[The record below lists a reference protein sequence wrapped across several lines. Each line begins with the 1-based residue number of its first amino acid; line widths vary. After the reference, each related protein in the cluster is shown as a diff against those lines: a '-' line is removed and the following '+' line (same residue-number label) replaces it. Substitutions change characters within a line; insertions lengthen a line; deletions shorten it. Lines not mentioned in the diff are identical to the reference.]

1 MLTMSKLFIVSGPS
15 GAGKGTLMKYVLE
28 RYAPQRVFFSV
39 SATTRAPR
47 EGEKHGVNYLYI
59 SKDEFND
66 LLNND
71 GLLEYNIL
79 PTGDMYGTPK
89 APLASA
95 LEEGRPC
102 ILEIE
107 PNGMRNVI
115 KTYPDAVKIFVAPPS
130 LEILE
135 KRLRDR
141 GTETE
146 QQIIKRITLAAEEMQ
161 AVGEYDHVIVNDG
174 LEDAVKDIETVF
186 DSYID

>member
-1 MLTMSKLFIVSGPS
+1 MSKLFIVSGPS
-15 GAGKGTLMKYVLE
+15 GAGKGTLMKFILDKYAE
-28 RYAPQRVFFSV
+28 RGIFFSV

-59 SKDEFND
+59 TRDEFTD

-79 PTGDMYGTPK
+79 STGDMYGTPK

-95 LEEGRPC
+95 LADGRPC
-102 ILEIE
+102 VLEIE

-115 KTYPDAVKIFVAPPS
+115 KTYPDAVKIFISPPS

-135 KRLRDR
+135 KRLRAR

-146 QQIIKRITLAAEEMQ
+146 QQIVKRITLAAEEMKCI
-161 AVGEYDHVIVNDG
+161 GEYDYVVVNDG
-174 LEDAVKDIETVF
+174 LEDAIKDLEAVF
-186 DSYID
+186 ASYID